1 MVNESVAEA
10 GKIVK
15 QGDDILSKI
24 RDGVG
29 GVLSDPKFWVAMAAP
44 AVVILLAIVVV
55 WGLRNPDVVKSILAD
70 PNILRD
76 VFLSG
81 VTVAILLS
89 VYVIFLKPEIRI
101 GVRTKIDQKCPDRW
115 ALDPHTGYCEPKYKT
130 SCQRFRPTDPSMQ
143 SFRGQC
149 DFALACGTN
158 WAGLCE

>member
-1 MVNESVAEA
+1 
-10 GKIVK
+10 
-15 QGDDILSKI
+15 
-24 RDGVG
+24 
-29 GVLSDPKFWVAMAAP
+29 MAAP
-44 AVVILLAIVVV
+44 AVVILLAIILV
-55 WGLRNPDVVKSILAD
+55 WGLRNPETVKSILAD

-101 GVRTKIDQKCPDRW
+101 GTRTKIDQKCPDRW
-115 ALDPHTGYCEPKYKT
+115 AYDTATGYCEPKYKT
-130 SCQRFRPTDPSMQ
+130 SCQRFRATDPSMQ

-158 WAGLCE
+158 WAGMCE